1 MAGGN
6 RRAGIIYLRI
16 NGQQQE
22 AKGEFTYDLGAPQRN
37 PIVGADGIHGYSET
51 PKQAYIEG
59 AITDSQTVD
68 LGNLV
73 ELDGVDVT
81 LELNNGKVIVLSNAW
96 YAGSG
101 QVTTSEAQI
110 PVRFESRQ
118 RAQEIA

>member
-16 NGQQQE
+16 DGTLQE

-37 PIVGADGIHGYSET
+37 AIVGADGIHGYSET
-51 PKQAYIEG
+51 SKQAYIEG
-59 AITDSQTVD
+59 AITDSSGLD
-68 LGNLV
+68 LARLV
-73 ELDGVDVT
+73 ELDDVDVT
-81 LELNNGKVIVLSNAW
+81 LELNNGKTILLPAAW

-110 PVRFESRQ
+110 PVRFESRR
-118 RAQEIA
+118 RAQEI